1 MSRQQDIK
9 AMDQKIRQLR
19 ATAEELRDMGRGVEA
34 VKRNANRILAIVWLL
49 EGDVSDV
56 SEVM

>member
-34 VKRNANRILAIVWLL
+34 VKRNANRILAIVWPL